1 MFDKHVHLSFFRMS
15 FHILMPGLTWASSAV
30 SIISGFW
37 ILVYFCFWTV
47 WQMLCFNWSQESDS
61 IVEQL

>member
-1 MFDKHVHLSFFRMS
+1 MNDNHVHLSFFRMS

-37 ILVYFCFWTV
+37 ILF
-47 WQMLCFNWSQESDS
+47 LDS
-61 IVEQL
+61 IADALFQLESGIR